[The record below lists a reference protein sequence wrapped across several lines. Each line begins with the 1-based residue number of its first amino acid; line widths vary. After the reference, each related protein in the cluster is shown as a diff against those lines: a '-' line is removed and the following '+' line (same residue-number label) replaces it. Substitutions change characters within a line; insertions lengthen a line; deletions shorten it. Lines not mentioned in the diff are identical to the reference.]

1 MLASGLRPN
10 SVYFFRVKAQEGGKV
25 VEAYTHV
32 TTQPLGQLNQIPNW
46 LTHNHLLVEISEQNV
61 S

>member
-32 TTQPLGQLNQIPNW
+32 TTQPLGQLK
-46 LTHNHLLVEISEQNV
+46 
-61 S
+61 